1 MFEVSDPSTNS
12 LDRVYSNQ
20 NQHLVNKI
28 MSSPV
33 SYDLMGQGGGI
44 VLDTGES
51 ATGVFRWI
59 QVLNDATLDC
69 ETGETAGNLDQ
80 LARLDGIVL
89 PGGVGI
95 GGRFTKVQVT
105 SGLVIAY
112 YY

>member
-44 VLDTGES
+44 VLEAGDS

-59 QVLNDATLDC
+59 QVLTDTALAS
-69 ETGETAGNLDQ
+69 ESGETAGNLDSISK
-80 LARLDGIVL
+80 LDDVVL